1 MKIPLPPERATAFEM
16 AGKQAVLVRRQ
27 SYCETVRPLKIE
39 MGGKAIL
46 ELSRLDNPSAKAG
59 EAVSGGAVSAVH
71 LDR

>member
-1 MKIPLPPERATAFEM
+1 MPLPPERATAFEM

-27 SYCETVRPLKIE
+27 SYCGAVRPLKIE

-59 EAVSGGAVSAVH
+59 EAVNGGAVSAVH

>member
-27 SYCETVRPLKIE
+27 SYCEAVRPLKIE

-46 ELSRLDNPSAKAG
+46 GLSRLDCLSAKTG
-59 EAVSGGAVSAVH
+59 EPVNGGAVSAVY